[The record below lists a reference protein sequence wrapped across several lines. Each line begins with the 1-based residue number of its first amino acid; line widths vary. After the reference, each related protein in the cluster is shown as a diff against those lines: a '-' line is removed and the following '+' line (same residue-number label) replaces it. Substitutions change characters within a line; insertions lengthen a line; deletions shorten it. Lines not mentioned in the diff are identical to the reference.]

1 MASVVLDNVTKV
13 YPGGV
18 EAIKGISLAIENGS
32 FTVLLGPSGCGKS
45 TLLRMIA
52 GLETI
57 SSGTCRIGDRVMNDI
72 EPAARD
78 IAMVFQ
84 NYALYP
90 HMSVY
95 DNMAY
100 GLRNRRTPKPEIER
114 RVSEAAKMLAIE
126 EYLDRRPRALSGG
139 QRQRVAMGR
148 AIVREP
154 QAFLFDEPLSNLD
167 AKLRLQMRIEIRRLH
182 NRLKATSIFV
192 THDQV
197 EAMTLADVVVVMNQ
211 GRIEQIGKP
220 TEVYTRPATKFVA
233 TFIGSPAMNL
243 VPGRV
248 VGRGKVEIAGSGTLL
263 FDADQFEV
271 ADGTT
276 VEVGVRPEDMSVAVA
291 GEGNGFAIMPEF
303 VEELGPNRLVHGL
316 AGGAPLVLSVS
327 SSMRD
332 LGKGKVALEVPE
344 DRVHVFDTTTGR
356 ALRRG

>member
-1 MASVVLDNVTKV
+1 MASVMLENVTKV

-18 EAIKGISLAIENGS
+18 EAIKGLALSIANGS

-57 SSGTCRIGDRVMNDI
+57 TSGTCKIGDRVVNDV
-72 EPAARD
+72 EPAERD

-100 GLRNRRTPKPEIER
+100 GLRNRRTPKDEIER
-114 RVSEAAKMLAIE
+114 RVREAAKMLAIE
-126 EYLDRRPRALSGG
+126 DYLDRRPRALSGG

-211 GRIEQIGKP
+211 GRIEQIGPP
-220 TEVYTRPATKFVA
+220 TEVYNRPATKFVA

-243 VPGRV
+243 LPGRV
-248 VGRGKVEIAGSGTLL
+248 TGRGKVEIDGAGALA
-263 FDADQFEV
+263 FDADTFTV
-271 ADGTT
+271 ADGTM
-276 VEVGVRPEDMSVAVA
+276 VEVGVRPEEMTVAPADTPGAITVA
-291 GEGNGFAIMPEF
+291 PEF
-303 VEELGPNRLVHGL
+303 IEELGPNRLVHGL
-316 AGGAPLVLSVS
+316 AGSAPIVLSVPS
-327 SSMRD
+327 STREIE
-332 LGKGKVALEVPE
+332 KGRIALQIPE
-344 DRVHVFDTTTGR
+344 DRVHIFDMATGR
-356 ALRRG
+356 ALRG

>member
-1 MASVVLDNVTKV
+1 MASVVLDKVKKV

-18 EAIKGISLAIENGS
+18 EAIKELTLSIANGS

-57 SSGTCRIGDRVMNDI
+57 TAGTCKIADRVVNDI
-72 EPAARD
+72 EPADRD

-100 GLRNRRTPKPEIER
+100 GLRNRGTPKPEIEK
-114 RVSEAAKMLAIE
+114 RVREAAKMLAIE
-126 EYLDRRPRALSGG
+126 DYLDRRPRALSGG

-154 QAFLFDEPLSNLD
+154 QVFLFDEPLSNLD

-182 NRLKATSIFV
+182 NRLNATSIFV

-197 EAMTLADVVVVMNQ
+197 EAMTLADVVVVMNH
-211 GRIEQIGKP
+211 GHIEQIGPP
-220 TEVYTRPATKFVA
+220 TEVYTRPATRFVA

-248 VGRGKVEIAGSGTLL
+248 TTPGKVEIEGSGTLS
-263 FDADQFEV
+263 FDPSAFDV
-271 ADGTT
+271 AEGTE
-276 VEVGVRPEDMSVAVA
+276 VEVGVRPEDMIAVA
-291 GEGNGFAIMPEF
+291 DGEQTGFVIKPEF
-303 VEELGPNRLVHGL
+303 VEELGPNRLVHGS
-316 AGGAPLVLSVS
+316 AGGASFVLSVP

-332 LGKGKVALEVPE
+332 LGTRPIQLQVPT
-344 DRVHVFDTTTGR
+344 DRVHLFDPATGN
-356 ALRRG
+356 ALRR